1 MKGRALL
8 HHNVQLDDRAI
19 LSSVPGVKDG
29 TILRVDK
36 QVSQVKN
43 KTTGKKTVMSGLAR
57 SAVDENV
64 VESIERSGDD
74 EKTSSENERRISSSK
89 RKRPSRTSTAVVG
102 DFIDGDNIANPSRG
116 MALVPDGTSEDP
128 SDIADTNLR
137 KSTVALHLA
146 KKEKRENKAR
156 EQAGILASE
165 AQILG
170 RRLHSTFASPPKNP
184 VESSTASAHIPKT
197 IKAISSH
204 QDVTKDDE
212 AIFLAGIDAAA
223 AETERLPLYFEV
235 GPHEEVSALRCNAC
249 RRTCGCGGDP
259 LATSNSV
266 VPVEEGLRGQEAA
279 FTKSNSNGHL
289 TANRNSTSQR
299 AESSWTGM

>member
-8 HHNVQLDDRAI
+8 HHNVQLDDRAT

-43 KTTGKKTVMSGLAR
+43 KTTGKKTVMSGDAR
-57 SAVDENV
+57 SAVDEDV

-74 EKTSSENERRISSSK
+74 EETSSENERRMSSSK

-102 DFIDGDNIANPSRG
+102 DFIDDNITNPSRG

-137 KSTVALHLA
+137 KSTMALHLA
-146 KKEKRENKAR
+146 KKKKRENIAR

-165 AQILG
+165 ARILG

-184 VESSTASAHIPKT
+184 VESSTASARIPKT
-197 IKAISSH
+197 IEAISSH

-223 AETERLPLYFEV
+223 AETERLPLCFEV

-259 LATSNSV
+259 LATLNSV
-266 VPVEEGLRGQEAA
+266 VPVKEGLRGLEAA